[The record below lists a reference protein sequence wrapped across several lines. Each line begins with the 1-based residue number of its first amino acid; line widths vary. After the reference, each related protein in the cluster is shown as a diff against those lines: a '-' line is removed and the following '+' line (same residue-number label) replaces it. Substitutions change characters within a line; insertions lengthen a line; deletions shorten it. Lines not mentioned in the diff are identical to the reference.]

1 MYCTLSTS
9 DTPDDNAC
17 WDRSDKNGFYKL
29 LFLYNRR
36 EEVHS
41 LLIRIVAYSIHS
53 MGLFTNRIAL
63 FLLIVRQHN
72 FSLKMVCSIQ
82 IQLLGISIYCHI
94 IVTICCFVLIYRKHL
109 TQ

>member
-1 MYCTLSTS
+1 MYCTLSTN

-17 WDRSDKNGFYKL
+17 RDRSDKNGFYKL

-63 FLLIVRQHN
+63 FLLIVSVKHRN
-72 FSLKMVCSIQ
+72 IK
-82 IQLLGISIYCHI
+82 
-94 IVTICCFVLIYRKHL
+94 LIH
-109 TQ
+109 